1 MSKRLIS
8 KIYQITNFGNLIRSL
23 RLKNKKTLK
32 EVSAFLK
39 IDSSLLSK
47 IEKGRRMAKR
57 ELIKKL
63 SEYYDVK
70 EEKLLISWLSDK
82 LLNEVSNEDLALE
95 ALKVAEEKMNYIITK
110 EDKKSG
116 IIKSIKNILK
126 KDGRVLKAWL
136 FGSVA
141 RNEDNSESDIDIM
154 IEFNKKKNYS
164 LFDLSDIAYNIEQK
178 TKRKVDIVEKGYI
191 KDFAVQSAENDLIL
205 IYE

>member
-1 MSKRLIS
+1 MS

-95 ALKVAEEKMNYIITK
+95 ALQVAEEKMNYIITK
-110 EDKKSG
+110 KDKKSG

-164 LFDLSDIAYNIEQK
+164 LFDLTDIAYNIEQK
-178 TKRKVDIVEKGYI
+178 IKRKVDIVEKGYI

>member
-1 MSKRLIS
+1 MSKT
-8 KIYQITNFGNLIRSL
+8 YQITNFGNLMRSL

-47 IEKGRRMAKR
+47 IEKGKRMAKR
-57 ELIKKL
+57 ELIKNL
-63 SEYYDVK
+63 SEYFDIK
-70 EEKLLISWLSDK
+70 EEELLISWLSDK

-95 ALKVAEEKMNYIITK
+95 ALQVAEEKMNYIITK
-110 EDKKSG
+110 KDKKSG

-126 KDGRVLKAWL
+126 KDNRVLKAWL

>member
-1 MSKRLIS
+1 MSEN
-8 KIYQITNFGNLIRSL
+8 YQISNFGNLIRSL

-32 EVSAFLK
+32 EVSSFLK

-47 IEKGRRMAKR
+47 IEKGKRIAKR

-63 SEYYDVK
+63 SEYYDIK
-70 EEKLLISWLSDK
+70 EEQLLISWLSDK
-82 LLNEVSNEDLALE
+82 LLNEVNNEELALK
-95 ALKVAEEKMNYIITK
+95 ALQVAEEKMNYIITK

-116 IIKSIKNILK
+116 IIKSIKKILK
-126 KDGRVLKAWL
+126 NDGRVLKAWL

>member
-1 MSKRLIS
+1 MSEN
-8 KIYQITNFGNLIRSL
+8 YQISNFGNLIRSL
-23 RLKNKKTLK
+23 RLKNNKTLK
-32 EVSAFLK
+32 EVSSLLK

-47 IEKGRRMAKR
+47 IEKGKRIAKR

-63 SEYYDVK
+63 SEYYDIK
-70 EEKLLISWLSDK
+70 EEQLLISWLSDK
-82 LLNEVSNEDLALE
+82 LLNEVNNEELALK
-95 ALKVAEEKMNYIITK
+95 ALQVAEEKMNYIITK

-116 IIKSIKNILK
+116 IIKSIKKILK
-126 KDGRVLKAWL
+126 NDGRVLKAWL

-178 TKRKVDIVEKGYI
+178 IKRKVDIVEKGYI